1 MLNSAK
7 LLIFLINCNVV
18 SRKVY
23 YRYNPLT
30 EAYERV
36 YRTRHQRILSV
47 VLRTGEVVAVAVVF
61 GLGLYAL
68 LETPRE
74 KLLRSDNE
82 HLRSQVAE
90 LDQRLNAALD
100 VMDNLAERD
109 NNFYRIMMQ
118 ADPISDVQR
127 YAGIDLDEPNIALNS
142 MNDAALV
149 GLVTRKI
156 QALEQSIY
164 TQIGS
169 FDQLRDLAFERQDYI
184 SHVPSIQPVA
194 NKDLRQMASGYGRR
208 VDPIYGTVRFHEGMD
223 FSAPIG
229 TPVYATGDGVV
240 KVAGRGMSGYG
251 NVVDIDHGFN
261 YMTRYAHLDQVLV
274 KPGQEVKRGDLIGKV
289 GNTGKS
295 TGSHLHYEVRLKGVP
310 QNPVNYYFQDLSPD
324 EYAAMIEAAENA
336 GHVMD

>member
-1 MLNSAK
+1 M
-7 LLIFLINCNVV
+7 

-30 EAYERV
+30 EEYERV
-36 YRTRHQRILSV
+36 YRTRYQRLLGIALRIGEIMAVTV
-47 VLRTGEVVAVAVVF
+47 VL
-61 GLGLYAL
+61 GLGLYVL
-68 LETPRE
+68 METPRE
-74 KLLRSDNE
+74 TMLKSDNE
-82 HLRSQVAE
+82 HLRAQVAE
-90 LDQRLNAALD
+90 LDQRLSVALE

-109 NNFYRIMMQ
+109 NNFYRVMMQ

-127 YAGIDLDEPNIALNS
+127 YAGVDPDEPEIPLNS
-142 MNDAALV
+142 LNDAALV
-149 GLVTRKI
+149 SQVTRKM

-169 FDQLRDLAFERQDYI
+169 FDQLRDLAVQRKDYLT
-184 SHVPSIQPVA
+184 HVPSIQPVA

-240 KVAGRGMSGYG
+240 KTAGRGLSGYG
-251 NVVDIDHGFN
+251 NMIDIDHGFN
-261 YMTRYAHLDQVLV
+261 YLTRYAHLDKVLV
-274 KPGQEVKRGDLIGKV
+274 KPGQTVKRGDLIGEV

-310 QNPVNYYFQDLSPD
+310 QNPVNYYFQDLTPD